1 MTLRAF
7 VTLWL
12 LLLLTT
18 TTSAQTRDARLAA
31 RPTGVI
37 SGTVVADDS
46 DQKPVRHV
54 RVTCTGPD
62 SSFTAITDDRGR
74 FTFTGLR
81 AGRYM
86 ITGVK
91 DAWITTAYGAKRP
104 TRPGSAIP
112 LTDGQTATIVLKM
125 LHGSAITGHVLD
137 YNNEPAASTTVSAMR
152 YVIQEGTRK
161 LSPFASA
168 VSDDRGVYR
177 IYGLPPGDYYVGA
190 AARDRTPPGS
200 PSELHVLDDRARADR
215 TVSFA
220 STYYPGTAIAMQAA
234 PVALGPAQERD
245 GIDFTLQLVPTA
257 RIDGSVT
264 MTDGSLSSSAVQV
277 DLIAS
282 VQATFPG
289 TALGAI
295 RSTRPGPDGTFRF
308 VDVAPGTYTLL
319 ARGGSPIAWATTEIA
334 VDGDPIAGLSLAL
347 QPGMTM
353 SGQIK
358 FDATRLKPPADL
370 TSLRLSLQPVQSQ
383 TVVNLAPAARVLN
396 PSGRFD
402 IKDIVPGRYRL
413 AVSGPGIGTTGNW
426 FLRSALVNGQ
436 DTLDVP
442 IDIRPGE
449 TIRDVTVLLSDHPA
463 QLTGTVQN
471 AAGGEANEFTVI
483 LFPADQTLWLP
494 QSRRTFGVRPSA
506 DGAFTFRNLVPG
518 DYFIAAIDDVEP
530 NEWFDPALLQRLIPA
545 SMRVAISEGEQKIQD
560 LRLNK

>member
-1 MTLRAF
+1 MTLGTF
-7 VTLWL
+7 VSLWL
-12 LLLLTT
+12 LLPAALTEG
-18 TTSAQTRDARLAA
+18 QIRDARPGT

-37 SGTVVADDS
+37 SGMVVSDDS

-62 SSFTAITDDRGR
+62 SSSTAITDDRGR
-74 FTFTGLR
+74 FTFTGLK

-137 YNNEPAASTTVSAMR
+137 YNNEPAAYTTVSAMR
-152 YVIQEGTRK
+152 YVILEGTRR

-177 IYGLPPGDYYVGA
+177 IYGLPPGDYYIGA
-190 AARDRTPPGS
+190 APRDRTAPGS
-200 PSELHVLDDRARADR
+200 PTELHFLDDRARADR

-220 STYYPGTAIAMQAA
+220 STYYPGTPIVLQAE
-234 PVALGPAQERD
+234 PVSLGPAQERD

-257 RIDGSVT
+257 RVDGSVT

-282 VQATFPG
+282 SQATFPG
-289 TALGAI
+289 TAFNAI

-319 ARGGSPIAWATTEIA
+319 ARGGSPIAWATTEIG
-334 VDGDPIAGLSLAL
+334 VDGDAIAGLALAL
-347 QPGMTM
+347 QPGLTMT
-353 SGQIK
+353 GQVK

-370 TSLRLSLQPVQSQ
+370 ASLRLSLQPVQSL
-383 TVVNLAPAARVLN
+383 TAVNLAPAARVIDA
-396 PSGRFD
+396 SGRFD

-413 AVSGPGIGTTGNW
+413 SVSLPGLGSPGNW

-442 IDIRPGE
+442 VDIRPGE

-471 AAGGEANEFTVI
+471 AAGGGANEFTVI
-483 LFPADQTLWLP
+483 LFPADQALWLP

-530 NEWFDPALLQRLIPA
+530 NEWFDPALLQRLMPA
-545 SMRVAISEGEQKIQD
+545 SMRLTISEGEQKVQD
-560 LRLNK
+560 LHLNR